1 MKTMQDAFEHT
12 LADIYY
18 AEGALVKALPKM
30 AKAVGNADLKA
41 AFTGHLE
48 ETKHQIEVLKQVFQ
62 SIGLKPKGEKCDAIE
77 GLIKEASGLMEEATG
92 EALDTML
99 LAAGQ
104 AVEHYEIA
112 RYTSLSNWAVML
124 GHTTAQG
131 LLQGILDQ
139 EVAADKKLAT
149 INTMMETGEFVDKK
163 AKSGKAAK

>member
-92 EALDTML
+92 EALDTTL

-139 EVAADKKLAT
+139 ETAADKKLAT
-149 INTMMETGEFVDKK
+149 INTMMGAGDVTGK
-163 AKSGKAAK
+163 AKTGKAAK